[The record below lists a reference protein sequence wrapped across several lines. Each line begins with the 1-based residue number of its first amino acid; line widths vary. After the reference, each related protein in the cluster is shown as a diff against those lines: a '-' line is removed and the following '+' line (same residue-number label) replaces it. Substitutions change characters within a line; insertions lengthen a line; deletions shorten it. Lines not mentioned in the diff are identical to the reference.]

1 MSSKDL
7 HNNVLQRIA
16 FNGATIN
23 TDTTTA
29 GNIIDTQFYESIEF
43 VMQVNAYT
51 LGTVTPLIQDGD
63 SSTLTDA
70 AAVSDTFLLG
80 TEAAAALTAANT
92 SSRIGYVG
100 KKRYVRLSAVTT
112 ASANLYFSA
121 LAILGNPHNAPTDLN
136 SLVLD
141 S

>member
-23 TDTTTA
+23 TDATTA

-43 VMQVNAYT
+43 VLQVNAWSA
-51 LGTVTPLIQDGD
+51 GTVTPLIQDGN

-70 AAVSDTFLLG
+70 AAVTDDFLLG
-80 TEAAAALTAANT
+80 AETAAALNAANT

-100 KKRYVRLSAVTT
+100 KKRYVRLSAVSTGT
-112 ASANLYFSA
+112 ANLYFSA
-121 LAILGNPHNAPTDLN
+121 MAILGNPHDAPTDLN
-136 SLVLD
+136 SLSL
-141 S
+141 